1 MHLSQICFLPQAA
14 RSAPRDSLLCRSLFP
29 PWLNELDHPSVV
41 HKGHLDRQRIAYFDE
56 FVNVS
61 IPFLSS
67 FPPSPPF
74 PLIPTPCNF
83 FLDFALNYVT
93 VLLQFLCANKGKLNN
108 NSVHLRTKLIR
119 LNTHFMA
126 QVKPDIETF
135 AKIKVVGIGGGGSAA
150 INRMISD
157 NIKGVEFIVINT
169 DVQALNQN
177 LAATKIAIGKTITR
191 GLGAGMNPE
200 VGARAAEETQNEIR
214 EALMGS
220 DMVFLTCGLGGG
232 TGTGAIPEV
241 AKLAKDIGALTVAVV
256 TKPFTFEGAQR
267 RRIAEEGYERL
278 LKHVDAI
285 ITIPND
291 RVLQIIDKKTSLMD
305 AFSVVDDV
313 LRQGVQG
320 IAELITVPGLINV
333 DFADVKAIMENS
345 GSALMGIGRASGEN
359 RAVEAAK
366 QAIASPLLELS
377 VDGARGILFTITGG
391 SDLGMHEVAEA
402 AKIITSSADE
412 DAKVIFGANI
422 DDSLGD
428 EIRIAVVDTGFDSR
442 ERRTTSPGVVE
453 VQAQGTWAP
462 NTFLRV
468 REEES
473 LQRPAPRPK
482 VNFQSSKPLME
493 VRSPQMEIRR
503 ETYNPPTPIMAPQ
516 PVQAPAPMPVMQQ
529 QEPMRVAPR
538 PAPVMPT
545 PQQSQED
552 EIEIPAFIRKKMI

>member
-1 MHLSQICFLPQAA
+1 
-14 RSAPRDSLLCRSLFP
+14 
-29 PWLNELDHPSVV
+29 
-41 HKGHLDRQRIAYFDE
+41 
-56 FVNVS
+56 
-61 IPFLSS
+61 
-67 FPPSPPF
+67 
-74 PLIPTPCNF
+74 
-83 FLDFALNYVT
+83 
-93 VLLQFLCANKGKLNN
+93 
-108 NSVHLRTKLIR
+108 
-119 LNTHFMA
+119 MA

-135 AKIKVVGIGGGGSAA
+135 AKIKVVGIGGGGGAA

-157 NIKGVEFIVINT
+157 NIKGVDFIAINT

-177 LAATKIAIGKTITR
+177 LSGVKIPIGKTLTR

-200 VGARAAEETQNEIR
+200 IGSRAAEENQNEIR
-214 EALMGS
+214 EVLSGA

-267 RRIAEEGYERL
+267 RRIAEEGFDRL

-320 IAELITVPGLINV
+320 IAELITIPGLINV
-333 DFADVKAIMENS
+333 DYADVKAIMENS

-377 VDGARGILFTITGG
+377 IDGAKGILFTISGG

-422 DDSLGD
+422 EQDAKD
-428 EIRIAVVDTGFDSR
+428 EVRITVVATGFDSR
-442 ERRTTSPGVVE
+442 ERRTTSPGAVE
-453 VQAQGTWAP
+453 VQAQGTWSP
-462 NTFLRV
+462 GSVLKVRD
-468 REEES
+468 REEER
-473 LQRPAPRPK
+473 RPSI
-482 VNFQSSKPLME
+482 NFQAPMQQPQ
-493 VRSPQMEIRR
+493 PQMQVPVQPQPQYRPDPQPQYRPDPQPQYRPE
-503 ETYNPPTPIMAPQ
+503 PPMMNQMSPMNTQPIQRKLPPKAPMAP
-516 PVQAPAPMPVMQQ
+516 PK
-529 QEPMRVAPR
+529 QE
-538 PAPVMPT
+538 
-545 PQQSQED
+545 ED
-552 EIEIPAFIRKKMI
+552 EIEIPAFIRKKMM